1 MGLVPE
7 RKIWFKQMSL
17 HSLALN
23 STILCPRPKAE
34 IHQTYWMSQLEA
46 LLYLKLWSVCR
57 AVFMV
62 ILLVELSQALLLI
75 FPHSLLDPCSCKAHQ
90 LQTRI
95 NTSLQA
101 KSTVLYISWQKG
113 QPVPLCWWCDKE

>member
-7 RKIWFKQMSL
+7 RRSWFKQMSL

-34 IHQTYWMSQLEA
+34 IHQTYWMSQSEA

-57 AVFMV
+57 ALFMV
-62 ILLVELSQALLLI
+62 ILLVELSSPL
-75 FPHSLLDPCSCKAHQ
+75 AH
-90 LQTRI
+90 L
-95 NTSLQA
+95 SP
-101 KSTVLYISWQKG
+101 
-113 QPVPLCWWCDKE
+113 QPFGPSFL